1 MLEALD
7 YDITLVYIP
16 RATNVNSDLGE
27 LLL

>member
-1 MLEALD
+1 MLEALG

-16 RATNVNSDLGE
+16 WATNVNSDLGE